1 MKTISMKKKLS
12 LLAISLSAFAFLNC
26 AQIEETAT
34 ATIAAP
40 SALTY
45 ANSTLVLAQN
55 TAIGTVTP
63 TVTGTVTSCSAA
75 PTLPT
80 GLSLSGTSCA
90 LSGTPTAT
98 QTQTTYTVTASN
110 ATGSTSAT
118 LKIAVVD
125 YTATIVGTPTHSVG
139 KSVFQ
144 IKLTNSAGT
153 GQAGLNP
160 TVIPTMD
167 MGTMVHTTPV
177 DTVADNGGGNYT
189 VTTYYIMAS
198 MGGTWYIKTYN
209 TAGTTEIAT
218 PLTVTVGGMGT
229 ARVSLSEAT
238 DQYSQM
244 GTATNR
250 PYFIFVDS
258 ISGSAG
264 NHTVNVYAAT
274 RKTLMSH
281 PSLVT
286 GLTLTPFTG
295 ADWNT
300 TTLAVTMSTDGGT
313 TFPYTLTNNGTGH
326 FSVAGVTGLT
336 AGSKSL
342 TFRLVVNG
350 TTKMSG
356 ANTYGTLTAMVP

>member
-1 MKTISMKKKLS
+1 MKYERIRKYAAIATAA
-12 LLAISLSAFAFLNC
+12 LAIVAFIGC
-26 AQIEETAT
+26 AQIDEAAAAANT
-34 ATIAAP
+34 AP

-45 ANSTLVLAQN
+45 SNSTLVLAQN
-55 TAIGTVTP
+55 TTIGTLTP
-63 TVTGTVTSCSAA
+63 TVTGTVTSCSASPA
-75 PTLPT
+75 LPA
-80 GLSLSGTSCA
+80 GLTIGTTNCA
-90 LSGTPTAT
+90 LSGAPTAT
-98 QTQTTYTVTASN
+98 QAQATYTVTASN
-110 ATGSTSAT
+110 ATGSTTASV
-118 LKIAVVD
+118 KITVVD

-144 IKLTNSAGT
+144 IKIANSTGT

-167 MGTMVHTTPV
+167 MGSMVHTTPV
-177 DTVADNGGGNYT
+177 DAVTDDGGGNYT
-189 VTTYYIMAS
+189 IKAYYIMAS

-238 DQYSQM
+238 DQYNQM

-250 PYFIFVDS
+250 PYFIFIDS
-258 ISGSAG
+258 ISGTAG

-295 ADWNT
+295 IDWNT

-326 FSVAGVTGLT
+326 FSVASVTGLT
-336 AGSKSL
+336 AGSKNL

>member
-1 MKTISMKKKLS
+1 MKNLFTSTNRR
-12 LLAISLSAFAFLNC
+12 LLAISLGAATMLHC
-26 AQIEETAT
+26 AQVDEAAAAT
-34 ATIAAP
+34 NSAP

-45 ANSTLVLAQN
+45 ANATLVLAQS
-55 TAIGTVTP
+55 TSIGTVTP
-63 TVTGTVTSCSAA
+63 TVTGTISSCSAT

-80 GLSLSGTSCA
+80 GLSISSSNCA
-90 LSGTPTAT
+90 LSGTPAAT
-98 QTQTTYTVTASN
+98 QAQTTYTVTASN
-110 ATGSTSAT
+110 ATGSTTAT
-118 LKIAVVD
+118 VKISVVD
-125 YTATIVGTPTHSVG
+125 YTAAIVGTPTHSVG

-144 IKLTNSAGT
+144 IKISNSAGA

-160 TVIPTMD
+160 TVVPTMD
-167 MGTMVHTTPV
+167 MGTMVHTTPM
-177 DTVADNGGGNYT
+177 DTVTDDGGGNYT
-189 VTTYYIMAS
+189 VKAYYIMAS

-229 ARVSLSEAT
+229 ARVSLSEGS
-238 DQYSQM
+238 DQYNQM

-250 PYFIFVDS
+250 PYFIFVDT
-258 ISGSAG
+258 ITGTAG
-264 NHTVNVYAAT
+264 NHTVNIFAAT

-281 PSLVT
+281 VALIT
-286 GLTLTPFTG
+286 GLTLTPHTG

-313 TFPYTLTNNGTGH
+313 TFPYTLTNNGSGR
-326 FSVAGVTGLT
+326 FSVGSVTGLT
-336 AGSKSL
+336 AGSKNL